1 MSARP
6 PRRRMEPT
14 GSVQL
19 AEVGRE
25 VRTVPPEVA
34 RVRDAIRVLAH
45 AYAESLVTYSTSAI
59 TVYANELEPV
69 ELEWLVAGIQPGT
82 VEPYGETQWQ
92 FTGTV
97 LGQLIRVY
105 VRRGSR
111 ADVLAR
117 RVQSPVR
124 AR

>member
-1 MSARP
+1 MNARP

-19 AEVGRE
+19 AEPERE

-45 AYAESLVTYSTSAI
+45 AYEQSHVTYTASAI
-59 TVYANELEPV
+59 AAYANELAPI

-82 VEPYGETQWQ
+82 VEAYGDTQWL
-92 FTGTV
+92 FTGTI

-105 VRRGSR
+105 VRRGGR
-111 ADVLAR
+111 ADVLAH
-117 RVQSPVR
+117 RVQRPVR